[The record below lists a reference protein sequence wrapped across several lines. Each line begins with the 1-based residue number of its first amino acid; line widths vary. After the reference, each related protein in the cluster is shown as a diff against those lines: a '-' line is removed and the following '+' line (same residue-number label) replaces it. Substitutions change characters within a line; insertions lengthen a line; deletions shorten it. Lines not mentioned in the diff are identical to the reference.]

1 MRANVRFNREIYWN
15 VAESYRTLYEDF
27 RIQAWIGADRSF
39 PRTFK
44 MWGSTAEFGKNSL
57 RCVFDKYLSN
67 CTPVGTYV
75 HMCK

>member
-1 MRANVRFNREIYWN
+1 MD
-15 VAESYRTLYEDF
+15 L
-27 RIQAWIGADRSF
+27 DRNGQKF

-67 CTPVGTYV
+67 CTSVGTYV
-75 HMCK
+75 QMESILSSL